1 MPVQTGVKETK
12 LLSSQ
17 RKREN
22 QLIIVTENL
31 HTRRVSL
38 SYGIVWLV
46 STNKGLKTCFKRA
59 SSEKVKP
66 VRIIFIATSESDGKK
81 QEK

>member
-12 LLSSQ
+12 LLRSQ
-17 RKREN
+17 GKREN
-22 QLIIVTENL
+22 QLIVVTENL

-46 STNKGLKTCFKRA
+46 SKKTCFKRA
-59 SSEKVKP
+59 SSEKVKL

>member
-12 LLSSQ
+12 LLRSQ
-17 RKREN
+17 GKREN
-22 QLIIVTENL
+22 QLTVVTENL

-38 SYGIVWLV
+38 SYGIRIVWLV
-46 STNKGLKTCFKRA
+46 STNKGLKTCFTRA

-66 VRIIFIATSESDGKK
+66 VRIIFIATFESD
-81 QEK
+81 